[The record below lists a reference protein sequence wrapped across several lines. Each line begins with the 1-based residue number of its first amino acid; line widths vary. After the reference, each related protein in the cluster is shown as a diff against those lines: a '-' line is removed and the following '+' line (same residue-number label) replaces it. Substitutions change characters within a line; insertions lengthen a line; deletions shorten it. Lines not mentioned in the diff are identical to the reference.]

1 MTNPAEND
9 KGATMTQ
16 LWAWEYEGK
25 TEFGYETNRGF
36 EGTRRFMRRDSGTS
50 GFMRDTRFITNL
62 RKAKVV
68 DEDLAT
74 KTYLT
79 TDQFIKVW
87 KSLDDEKR
95 KEVSAAWSA
104 SADWNA
110 ARNAAWSAARDAD
123 WNATR
128 NAAWSADWS
137 AARNADLA
145 VLAKDEI
152 TAEQFEILTS
162 PWTSCGLS
170 LYAEDWG

>member
-1 MTNPAEND
+1 MI
-9 KGATMTQ
+9 Q

-25 TEFGYETNRGF
+25 TEVGF
-36 EGTRRFMRRDSGTS
+36 KSIVDNQELFAIPDWSPLGRRT
-50 GFMRDTRFITNL
+50 TYQVHNL
-62 RKAKVV
+62 RKVKVV

-87 KSLDDEKR
+87 ESFDDEKR

-110 ARNAAWSAARDAD
+110 ARNAAWSAARDAG

-170 LYAEDWG
+170 LYAEDWGVEG